1 MNARNNSITTPV
13 VTAPAVHA
21 SYWHALTTKPVAT
34 MRARALVTRPVSD
47 RTLII
52 DRGSLS
58 DPLGTIKAAD
68 PEWGPRPFY
77 CPPTTTHTSPK
88 TSSTDRERD
97 DVLSLAQ
104 QAAQA
109 RTNSV
114 PCRTYDADLWF
125 AEDQASTDKAQR
137 LCQRCPLQ
145 AACLSEA
152 LARQEPA
159 GVWGRGTVRARADCC
174 RPQAEGAPAKGR

>member
-1 MNARNNSITTPV
+1 MT
-13 VTAPAVHA
+13 
-21 SYWHALTTKPVAT
+21 
-34 MRARALVTRPVSD
+34 
-47 RTLII
+47 
-52 DRGSLS
+52 
-58 DPLGTIKAAD
+58 
-68 PEWGPRPFY
+68 
-77 CPPTTTHTSPK
+77 
-88 TSSTDRERD
+88 
-97 DVLSLAQ
+97 VLSLAQ

-109 RTNSV
+109 RTNAV

-159 GVWGRGTVRARADCC
+159 GVWGGELFERGQIVAAHK
-174 RPQAEGAPAKGR
+174 PKGRPRKDADEIAAVAAARLAQRLVEVSQALEEDSPELAEQLSEAVTEIVGAA